1 MNRRLPAALL
11 LLSVLAG
18 CAAFEPKNPS
28 PAEPPVSSGAT
39 ATVRILAYNSESVR
53 TTYLAYL
60 RKQFPD
66 VTIVFD
72 YVPLEYYSGTLNAQV
87 LSDSGPDLIEVGGET
102 RLLAGSGMLLDLT
115 GQPFIGRYTP
125 KSLIPYSVQG
135 HVYAT
140 PLQSWFEGI
149 FYNKKLFS
157 RYGLAPP
164 ETFDEFIA
172 LHKKLAARGVKPQI
186 MGAQSWE
193 PMMKQS
199 IALVNSE
206 FYSRPESEGFD
217 AAFDEGKARLADG
230 WLPAVTEWSR
240 LIREGCLTPDMLGY
254 SYEQALA
261 EFAEEGA
268 AMWESGPWSADAI
281 LQRNPEINLGMF
293 PVPGRRK
300 GGGWLVGGPGSA
312 LAVNKNSRNVAAA
325 LRILSAT
332 ASPEAQRAL
341 LKDNEGMSSVV
352 GVHADLGPIYSDC
365 RAALEAG
372 RIYAPWTATWT
383 YGNPIVET
391 YGKALQDVL
400 AGQKTVKEALEEA
413 DALNKKL
420 HQTFR

>member
-1 MNRRLPAALL
+1 MKGRLPAVLILL
-11 LLSVLAG
+11 AMLTG
-18 CAAFEPKNPS
+18 CAFEPGR
-28 PAEPPVSSGAT
+28 PVSAEFQASSGT
-39 ATVRILAYNSESVR
+39 SMTIRILAYNSESVR
-53 TTYLAYL
+53 STYLAYL

-66 VTIVFD
+66 VTIVFN
-72 YVPLEYYSGTLNAQV
+72 YVPLEYYSSTLNAQL

-115 GQPFIGRYTP
+115 GQSFIGRYTP
-125 KSLIPYSVQG
+125 KSLLPYSVQG

-172 LHKKLAARGVKPQI
+172 LHKKLAAHGVKPQI

-206 FYSRPESEGFD
+206 FYAEPENAGFD
-217 AAFDEGKARLADG
+217 AAFDEGKVRLAED

-240 LIREGCLTPDMLGY
+240 LIREGCLTPDMLSY
-254 SYEQALA
+254 SYEQALD
-261 EFAEEGA
+261 EFAVGGA
-268 AMWESGPWSADAI
+268 AMWESGPWSADTI
-281 LQRNPEINLGMF
+281 LQKNPEIQLGMF

-312 LAVNKNSRNVAAA
+312 LAVNRNSNNVAVA

-332 ASPEAQRAL
+332 ASPEAQKAL
-341 LKDNEGMSSVV
+341 LKDNEGMSSVI

-420 HQTFR
+420 HRAFQ

>member
-1 MNRRLPAALL
+1 MKGRLLAALA
-11 LLSVLAG
+11 LLSTLAG
-18 CAAFEPKNPS
+18 CAFGPKRPVSAGPS
-28 PAEPPVSSGAT
+28 ASSGAPV
-39 ATVRILAYNSESVR
+39 TVRIFAYNSESVR
-53 TTYLAYL
+53 STYLAYL

-66 VTIVFD
+66 VTIVYD
-72 YVPLEYYSGTLNAQV
+72 YVPLEYYSSDLNAQL

-102 RLLAGSGMLLDLT
+102 HLLADSGMLQDLT
-115 GQPFIGRYTP
+115 GQPFIGQYAP
-125 KSLIPYSVQG
+125 KSLIPYSVNG
-135 HVYAT
+135 RVYAT

-149 FYNKKLFS
+149 FYNTEIFA
-157 RYGLAPP
+157 RYGLALP

-206 FYSRPESEGFD
+206 FYSKPENAGFD
-217 AAFDEGKARLADG
+217 AAFDGGKARLTDS

-240 LIREGCLTPDMLGY
+240 LIREGCLTPDMLSY
-254 SYEQALA
+254 SYEQALD
-261 EFAEEGA
+261 EFARGGA
-268 AMWESGPWSADAI
+268 AMWESGPWSVGTI
-281 LQRNPEINLGMF
+281 LQKNPDIRLGMF
-293 PVPGRRK
+293 PIPGLRK

-312 LAVNKNSRNVAAA
+312 LAVNKNSRNLETV
-325 LRILSAT
+325 LKLLSAT
-332 ASPEAQRAL
+332 ASPEAQEAL
-341 LKDNEGMSSVV
+341 LSDNEGMSSVV
-352 GVHADLGPIYSDC
+352 GVHADLAPIYSGC
-365 RAALEAG
+365 KEALDAG

-400 AGQKTVKEALEEA
+400 AGQKTVKQALEEA
-413 DALNKKL
+413 DSLNEKL